1 MRVRI
6 LVRAILAGAI
16 LALPLAARAQEATI
30 SGAVIDTTGGALPG
44 VTVTATHEA
53 TGNTFVAITDQ
64 RGEYRISVRVGGY
77 RVSAEL
83 SGFTTLNRTGLQ
95 LLVGQQ
101 VVLNLQM
108 SPATLQESVTVTAEA
123 PLVDV
128 TQSKLGGNIDQRQM
142 QELPLNG
149 RNWLDLTQLAPGS
162 RANAGGGNAGDDPL
176 PRGNGTYQLNVDGQQ
191 VTNTGTISFGQPH
204 FSRDAIAEF
213 EFISNRFDASQGR
226 SSGIQVNAVTK
237 SGTNVAA
244 GTFSGYF
251 RNDRFN
257 AADPIAKRVIPY
269 SDQQLSGTF
278 GGPIRKDRIH
288 YFASYDYEREPKTFV
303 YSTPYP
309 RFNQDVADVHID
321 KKALVRLDFQLSSKT
336 HASLRGSHGANI
348 EPHNPTYSGGANRTP
363 SGSESNDLHFDN
375 LQLNLAQVAS
385 ASAVNEVKIGY
396 AGFHWIQMPTAHW
409 SQSPTGLGAGS
420 PRILLRG
427 GLTIGQAHTLSPE
440 NIGQDVYSLRDD
452 FSYTYSAAGHHT
464 LKAGGEFLHYPQYA
478 YFCNNCNPTIDATNG
493 PIPANIES
501 LFPDINNADT
511 WNLAPLSP
519 ITKTFL
525 QGIGVFRFHLKRE
538 VGAGWV
544 QDDWTVSPKLTLN
557 LGLRY
562 DVAYGLFGEYNAVP
576 PFLPGDRPIQ
586 KNRFQ
591 PRPGFAYTLDNKTVI
606 RGGVGKFFGEVADQ
620 PSFWASSWANQLHP
634 QITNDGR
641 ADFAANPFNGAPG
654 VGYRQS
660 MPTYAQVKA
669 GTCQATNGAPG
680 CIRPSISSQLIAPNA
695 QVPYSWQTSIGVQRQ
710 VGDSMGVNVDYV
722 HEAQRHNLTN
732 LSNTNV
738 SFDANGLPRNYLI
751 PANDPYPNFA
761 QLAQT
766 FTEASSNYNALA
778 TSMTKRFSGKWEAS
792 ATYTLGFLRDADYC
806 PSVAPANV
814 SRGYCGEY
822 GPATTDQR
830 HRAVFNGI
838 WQGPH
843 DIQISGLYFY
853 GSGFRYATSYG
864 QDVLN
869 SGQGNGARFR
879 PNGTIVPRNNFVG
892 TPIHRVD
899 MHAVKKVRLNKRVSF
914 DGLLEV
920 FNLFNHEN
928 YGAFVTQETAA
939 NFGAPSFLSNVNYY
953 ARMMQIG
960 FRTTF

>member
-1 MRVRI
+1 MR
-6 LVRAILAGAI
+6 LQILARAMVACVV
-16 LALPLAARAQEATI
+16 LVLPASVFAQEATI
-30 SGAVIDTTGGALPG
+30 AGAITDTTGGALPG
-44 VTVTATHEA
+44 VTITATNEA
-53 TGNTFVAITDQ
+53 TGNTYTAVTDG
-64 RGEYRISVRVGGY
+64 RGEYRVAVRIGSY
-77 RVSAEL
+77 RVAAEL
-83 SGFTTLNRTGLQ
+83 SGFTTLNRAGLQ

-101 VVLNLQM
+101 ALLNLQM
-108 SPATLQESVTVTAEA
+108 APATLQESVTVTAEA
-123 PLVDV
+123 PLVDI

-142 QELPLNG
+142 QELPVNG

-191 VTNTGTISFGQPH
+191 VTNTSTISFGQPH

-213 EFISNRFDASQGR
+213 EFIANRFDASQGR

-237 SGTNVAA
+237 SGTNTPN

-251 RNDRFN
+251 RDDKLN
-257 AADPIAKRVIPY
+257 AADPIAKRVLPY
-269 SDQQLSGTF
+269 SDQQLSVTF

-309 RFNQDVADVHID
+309 AFNQDVADTHVD
-321 KKALVRLDFQLSSKT
+321 KKALVRLDFQLSSRM
-336 HASLRGSHGANI
+336 HASLRGSDGDNL
-348 EPHNPTYSGGANRTP
+348 EPHNPTYSGGANRVP

-375 LQLNLAQVAS
+375 LQLNLAQVVS
-385 ASAVNEVKIGY
+385 AKAVNEVKVGY

-440 NIGQDVYSLRDD
+440 NIGQDVYSIRDD
-452 FSYTYSAAGHHT
+452 FSYTYAAAGRHT
-464 LKAGGEFLHYPQYA
+464 LKAGGEYLHYPQYA
-478 YFCNNCNPTIDATNG
+478 FFCNNCNPTIDATNG

-511 WNLAPLSP
+511 WNLAALSP

-525 QGIGVFRFHLKRE
+525 QGIGDFRFHLKRE
-538 VGAGWV
+538 VGAAFV
-544 QDDWTVSPKLTLN
+544 QDDWTITQRLTLN

-562 DVAYGLFGEYNAVP
+562 DIASGLFGEETAVP

-591 PRPGFAYTLDNKTVI
+591 PRPGFAYNVDNRTVI
-606 RGGVGKFFGEVADQ
+606 RGGIGKFFAEVPDQ
-620 PSFWASSWANQLHP
+620 PSFWAKSWASQLHP
-634 QITNDGR
+634 QINNDGR
-641 ADFAANPFNGAPG
+641 ADFASNPFNRAG
-654 VGYRQS
+654 VGYAQS
-660 MPTYAQVKA
+660 VPTLSQVQ
-669 GTCQATNGAPG
+669 GLTCQATGGAPG
-680 CIRPSISSQLIAPNA
+680 CLRPSISSQLITPTA
-695 QVPYSWQTSIGVQRQ
+695 QVPYSWQTSLGVQRQ
-710 VGDSMGVNVDYV
+710 IGTSVGVNADYV
-722 HEAQRHNLTN
+722 YEAQRHAITN
-732 LSNTNV
+732 LANTNV
-738 SFDANGLPRNYLI
+738 SFDATGLPRNYLI
-751 PANDPYPNFA
+751 ATNDPFPNFA

-766 FTEASSNYNALA
+766 FTELASNYQALSTA
-778 TSMTKRFSGKWEAS
+778 VTKRFTNRWEGS
-792 ATYTLGFLRDADYC
+792 ATYTLGFLRDRDYC
-806 PSVAPANV
+806 QPGTPANV
-814 SRGYCGEY
+814 SPGYCGQY
-822 GPATTDQR
+822 GAATTDQR

-838 WQGPH
+838 WQGPY
-843 DIQISGLYFY
+843 DLQISGLYFY
-853 GSGFRYATSYG
+853 GSGMRYGTSYG

-869 SGQGNGARFR
+869 SGQGTAARFR
-879 PNGTIVPRNNFVG
+879 PNGTIVPRNNFIG
-892 TPIHRVD
+892 TPVHRVD
-899 MHAVKKVRLNKRVSF
+899 MRLLKKVRLNNRVSV

-920 FNLFNHEN
+920 FNLFNHQN

-939 NFGAPSFLSNVNYY
+939 NFGAPSFVSNVNYY
-953 ARMMQIG
+953 ARMVQVG